1 MCPPHALQALLPGC
15 SSTVPDKSTASQQAA
30 AQRRSRA
37 CLCVSPAGRALLVSV
52 AGTTSAGRLRYSRRY
67 SMPLSVRNLNNSR
80 NPDAAQTA
88 RQIREHHPCVQ
99 PADDVCCYSGYATRR
114 AASRCRAT
122 QLLLLATWRLAFNTP
137 HAWLLPLLSSCRL
150 AVQHSLLHPQQ
161 TLPACCLSNS
171 SARS

>member
-122 QLLLLATWRLAFNTP
+122 QLLLLSQHGGWPSTLPMPGCCPCCAAAGWRSSTP
-137 HAWLLPLLSSCRL
+137 CCTAADAARLLPL
-150 AVQHSLLHPQQ
+150 Q
-161 TLPACCLSNS
+161 
-171 SARS
+171 